1 MQGARCDLQEYFV
14 IWMNKSVFGNRK
26 DFTLV
31 HIFFYKC
38 SIYETIPNKKKCI
51 KHTENSVYKSIQ

>member
-1 MQGARCDLQEYFV
+1 MFLRRIVDEINENSVISISFHARCQLWLIYFV
-14 IWMNKSVFGNRK
+14 IWMNKSVFGKRK

-38 SIYETIPNKKKCI
+38 SKI
-51 KHTENSVYKSIQ
+51 